1 MLYLIPIIP
10 LIFLITAVILRRWR
24 TGIVLIFIW
33 LLAEDVIRRLIPGQP
48 GQIMLIKDALIF
60 LTYFSFI
67 AAIAINPVRNCIS
80 NGVKGKKIWKPPF
93 IVFLFLFIA
102 FSLINVFNPQIPN
115 LLFGIIGL
123 RSYLWYIPLA
133 FLGYYMFSSKEKLLK
148 FCRILVYI
156 AIPLFILAA
165 FQYVFYDV
173 DNVLI
178 RPFATSHYYHSF
190 SLVESGKIP
199 LLSSVFGSVHRYA
212 RFSMLL
218 FFLGIGLLT
227 IKRNKPRTFN
237 TIESSRLAEKP
248 VKVRG
253 KLLIVSTICA
263 FLGITLSGSR
273 SAFALTIIGIVL
285 FFLFAKYIKN
295 NKILHLWRNSRIKI
309 FTAILILLLTLP
321 IIFFARDIGLFNISA
336 FYYAFQERI
345 PWMFDEFIR
354 AFSEAKFF
362 GIGTGTMSQGLE
374 YVPGG
379 AEWIKY
385 QTQEVRQGFWFETGI
400 GKILF
405 ELGII
410 GLIFY
415 YLFWGY
421 LFYKMKE
428 VIKRLKDSL
437 LRSVGVAI
445 FIFSFLILVWFSFL
459 HHQTFGDATTLV
471 VFWFFIGVL
480 FSLKGSKQELVN
492 SKQEISL
499 SS

>member
-133 FLGYYMFSSKEKLLK
+133 FLGYYIFTLSENRFSKEKLLK

-156 AIPLFILAA
+156 AIPLFIFVA
-165 FQYVFYDV
+165 FQYTFYDV

-178 RPFATSHYYHSF
+178 RPFATGHQFHGF

-199 LLSSVFGSVHRYA
+199 LLSSVFGSAHRYA

-218 FFLGIGLLT
+218 FFLGIGLLMV
-227 IKRNKPRTFN
+227 KR
-237 TIESSRLAEKP
+237 S
-248 VKVRG
+248 
-253 KLLIVSTICA
+253 KLLLISIFCA
-263 FLGITLSGSR
+263 FGGIILSGSR
-273 SAFALTIIGIVL
+273 SAFVLTIIGIIL
-285 FFLFAKYIKN
+285 FFLFAMYKKDG
-295 NKILHLWRNSRIKI
+295 KI
-309 FTAILILLLTLP
+309 FYLRKNIRFKIFILISILLLTLL
-321 IIFFARDIGLFNISA
+321 IVFLLKDLGVFHISA